1 MYNIIKILKGGIIMV
16 DFIRNNIDRII
27 RAENEKVNGLNKTSI
42 IHKESESRNHGRG
55 QKFDEELKKR
65 KSVKRQAYNMERRS
79 EKELLESNIIVESSL
94 NKELEKNRRI
104 SELVNEKFVNNEE
117 LKGQIDFEIDEKKD
131 EIDETDRAL
140 REVKKYNSIR
150 NKNKL

>member
-1 MYNIIKILKGGIIMV
+1 
-16 DFIRNNIDRII
+16 
-27 RAENEKVNGLNKTSI
+27 
-42 IHKESESRNHGRG
+42 
-55 QKFDEELKKR
+55 
-65 KSVKRQAYNMERRS
+65 MERRS